1 MEKFMMDGVEEFK
14 KNLQC
19 QKKKVDEK
27 INPILQLYDE
37 GKITKMKLVEKLADA
52 FRRLEKE

>member
-1 MEKFMMDGVEEFK
+1 MKDIEEFK
-14 KNLQC
+14 KDLQS

-37 GKITKMKLVEKLADA
+37 WKITKKELVEKLADA
-52 FRRLEKE
+52 FYKLEEKFLFDT